1 MLRIFIAI
9 IFIFNLSGC
18 GYNDIQTYDEQV
30 NASWSEVL
38 NQYQRRTD
46 LIPNLVA
53 SIKGYS
59 SHEQE
64 VLEAV
69 TLARSQANR
78 ASSDLQK
85 TPGDEQKLQA
95 WQQAQAQAQA
105 QAQVT
110 RTLGQLTSI
119 SERYP
124 QLKAQEL
131 YQNLMVQ
138 LEGSENRIAVA
149 RGRYIKAIEQY
160 NVTIRKFPAV
170 LTAKVMDYTPKK
182 NYLPDDVTAVSK
194 APTIDF
200 SQNANAH

>member
-1 MLRIFIAI
+1 MLRIFIVI

-38 NQYQRRTD
+38 NQYQRRAD

-59 SHEQE
+59 SHERD

-78 ASSDLQK
+78 ASSDLQQ
-85 TPGDEQKLQA
+85 TPGDEQNYKRQ
-95 WQQAQAQAQA
+95 QA

-110 RTLGQLTSI
+110 RTLGQLTII

-124 QLKAQEL
+124 ELKSQEL

-182 NYLPDDVTAVSK
+182 NYLPDDVAAVSK

>member
-1 MLRIFIAI
+1 MLRIFIVI
-9 IFIFNLSGC
+9 IFIVNLSGC

-38 NQYQRRTD
+38 NQYQRRAD

-78 ASSDLQK
+78 ASDLQQA
-85 TPGDEQKLQA
+85 PGDAQKLQA
-95 WQQAQAQAQA
+95 WQQAQAQ
-105 QAQVT
+105 VS
-110 RTLGQLTSI
+110 RTLGQLTII

-124 QLKAQEL
+124 ELKAQEL

-149 RGRYIKAIEQY
+149 RGRCIKAIEQY

-170 LTAKVMDYTPKK
+170 LAAKVMDYTPKK

>member
-1 MLRIFIAI
+1 MLRIFIVI
-9 IFIFNLSGC
+9 IFIANLSGC

-38 NQYQRRTD
+38 NHYQRRAD

-78 ASSDLQK
+78 ASSDLQQA
-85 TPGDEQKLQA
+85 PGDAQKLQA
-95 WQQAQAQAQA
+95 WQ

-110 RTLGQLTSI
+110 RTLGQLTII

-149 RGRYIKAIEQY
+149 RGRYIKAIEQN

-182 NYLPDDVTAVSK
+182 NYLPDDVAAVSK
-194 APTIDF
+194 APIIDF

>member
-1 MLRIFIAI
+1 MFRIFIAF

-64 VLEAV
+64 VL
-69 TLARSQANR
+69 
-78 ASSDLQK
+78 
-85 TPGDEQKLQA
+85 QA
-95 WQQAQAQAQA
+95 WQQA

-110 RTLGQLTSI
+110 RTLGQLTII

>member
-1 MLRIFIAI
+1 MKYFVRAILATIIAAL
-9 IFIFNLSGC
+9 LSSC
-18 GYNDIQTYDEQV
+18 SYNSMVEADENI
-30 NASWSEVL
+30 NAQWAKVE
-38 NQYQRRTD
+38 NQYQRRAD

-59 SHEQE
+59 SHERD

-78 ASSDLQK
+78 ASSDLQQ

-95 WQQAQAQAQA
+95 WQQAQAQ
-105 QAQVT
+105 VT
-110 RTLGQLTSI
+110 RTLGQLTII

-124 QLKAQEL
+124 ELKSQEL

-182 NYLPDDVTAVSK
+182 NYLPDDVAAVSK
-194 APTIDF
+194 APTIDI

>member
-1 MLRIFIAI
+1 MLRIFIVI

-38 NQYQRRTD
+38 NQYQRRAD

-59 SHEQE
+59 SHEKD

-78 ASSDLQK
+78 ASSDLQQA
-85 TPGDEQKLQA
+85 PRDAQKLQA
-95 WQQAQAQAQA
+95 WQQAQA

-110 RTLGQLTSI
+110 RTLGQLTII

-124 QLKAQEL
+124 ELKAQEL

>member
-1 MLRIFIAI
+1 MLRIFIVI

-30 NASWSEVL
+30 NASRSEVL
-38 NQYQRRTD
+38 NQYQRRAD

-59 SHEQE
+59 SHERD

-69 TLARSQANR
+69 TLARSGLIAPVAIFSKLR
-78 ASSDLQK
+78 AMNKITSSQ
-85 TPGDEQKLQA
+85 
-95 WQQAQAQAQA
+95 QA

-110 RTLGQLTSI
+110 RTLGQLTII

-124 QLKAQEL
+124 ELKSQEL

-182 NYLPDDVTAVSK
+182 NYLPDDVAAVSK

>member
-1 MLRIFIAI
+1 MESL
-9 IFIFNLSGC
+9 
-18 GYNDIQTYDEQV
+18 
-30 NASWSEVL
+30 
-38 NQYQRRTD
+38 
-46 LIPNLVA
+46 PLVA

-105 QAQVT
+105 QVT
-110 RTLGQLTSI
+110 RTLGQLTII

>member
-1 MLRIFIAI
+1 MFRIFIAF

-85 TPGDEQKLQA
+85 TPGDEQNYKPGNRRRRRRRWLA
-95 WQQAQAQAQA
+95 
-105 QAQVT
+105 
-110 RTLGQLTSI
+110 LGQLTII